1 MLIIYNHEQARRP
14 YGEVVVMR
22 SFCMGV
28 RPKPGLFAR
37 LWTWLRSVFGKVF
50 K

>member
-1 MLIIYNHEQARRP
+1 MLIIYNHEQAKRP

-22 SFCMGV
+22 SFCMGA
-28 RPKPGLFAR
+28 RPRPGFFSR
-37 LWTWLRSVFGKVF
+37 LWACVKASLGKVF